1 MKLSRLVSVLCPAIA
16 IALSSARSATAQD
29 REDGTNANLLL
40 SIPFDRI
47 TLGDNKTFTIEPIVP
62 RPLPPLEAKPQDSK
76 EKETKADDG
85 GDEENA
91 DARKPGEQEL
101 KFTMLSPPGGD
112 YRVKRKDIKGIVYF
126 EDMLLAK
133 GDELLQRKEFGP
145 AFEHFLYCKTF
156 NPKWGGVEDRVD
168 KLLYEEGTDAIA
180 HDRGEQG
187 LLLLRDLQE
196 RKPNFPGLAGKL
208 VEGYALQV
216 GKAFAAGS
224 YSRARRFL
232 HDMETIAPDDP
243 RTKEARERFVLRA
256 KQLVDA
262 APREMGTERTEA
274 LAEALRVWPTLEGG
288 DKLFEEAFRS
298 SPSLDVAVLDLSH
311 SVAKNVRCPAPW
323 VRSPA
328 DERVTRLLFYPIM
341 AKDDQESARGERADQ
356 IAASVETAGL
366 GVRTTIKI
374 KKGFSWSDGS
384 RPVGAIDAVRT
395 LSDRADPRSPGFNAR
410 WADLVKRIEAIDEST
425 LEIRL
430 ARPPLR
436 AEWWYLGPV
445 GPAHAAWDGWVSTE
459 NNNHQPVGDG
469 LFRWEGTTKTHA
481 TYRFAPASE
490 GSGAKTPL
498 QAKIHRLRERR
509 IPNAEEALGALARGE
524 VSLIEHAP
532 LDRVPNLS
540 QTKGLK
546 VGRYNHPLMHLIAI
560 DARNPA
566 LRGRSLRRG
575 LSYAIDRKAILE
587 ETILKRGSDANN
599 LVADGPFPAESY
611 ANAKNVRPLEY
622 QPILA
627 LMLLAAAKA
636 EAEENLTS
644 KLKFEYPAVPEAQ
657 MAAPRIVSAF
667 KQAGLTVTPIERPL
681 AELEEELRD
690 GRRFDLVYRI
700 VPVTEPGFQAGPLIC
715 PGYDSAPAAD
725 GLGAIASPRILEL
738 LLHLEHAPDLPSA
751 RTILNLIDRESRDE
765 LPVIPLWQ
773 TEEYYTWSERLNGPA
788 PTADHIYEGIEK
800 WEIAPWFAKDPW

>member
-1 MKLSRLVSVLCPAIA
+1 MKLSHRVSVPTMAIVL
-16 IALSSARSATAQD
+16 ALVAARSATAQD
-29 REDGTNANLLL
+29 REDGTNANLML

-62 RPLPPLEAKPQDSK
+62 RPLPPLEAKAEVPKDK
-76 EKETKADDG
+76 KAEDAA
-85 GDEENA
+85 GDEKPENA
-91 DARKPGEQEL
+91 GKPGEQML
-101 KFTMLSPPGGD
+101 KFSMLSAPGGD
-112 YRVKRKDIKGIVYF
+112 YKVKRQDIKGIIYF

-133 GDELLQRKEFGP
+133 GDELLQRKEYGA

-180 HDRGEQG
+180 RDRGEQG

-196 RKPNFPGLAGKL
+196 RKPNYPGLGGRL
-208 VEGYALQV
+208 VAGYALQV
-216 GKAFAAGS
+216 GKSFSSGS
-224 YSRARRFL
+224 YARARRFL
-232 HDMETIAPDDP
+232 HDMEVIAPNDSQ
-243 RTKEARERFVLRA
+243 TKDARDRFILRA

-262 APREMGTERTEA
+262 APKEMGTERTEA
-274 LAEALRVWPTLEGG
+274 LAEALRVWPKLDGG
-288 DKLFEEAFRS
+288 DKLFEEAFNA

-311 SVAKNVRCPAPW
+311 SVVKNVRCPAPW

-328 DERVTRLLFYPIM
+328 DERVSRLLFFPIM
-341 AKDDQESARGERADQ
+341 AQDDQESARGERADQ

-366 GVRTTIKI
+366 GVRVTIKI

-384 RPVGAIDAVRT
+384 RAVGAIDVART
-395 LSDRADPRSPGFNAR
+395 LSDRTDPRSPGFNAR
-410 WADLVKRIEAIDEST
+410 WADLLDRIESTDEST

-430 ARPPLR
+430 TRPPLR
-436 AEWWYLGPV
+436 AEWWLLGPV
-445 GPAHAAWDGWVSTE
+445 GPAHAAWDGWVTTE
-459 NNNHQPVGDG
+459 NNQRQPVGDG
-469 LFRWEGTTKTHA
+469 LFRWEGTTKTNA
-481 TYRFAPASE
+481 TYRFAPAS
-490 GSGAKTPL
+490 GGAGGKTPL
-498 QAKIHRLRERR
+498 QAKIHRIREHHLS
-509 IPNAEEALGALARGE
+509 NSDDALGALARGE
-524 VSLIEHAP
+524 VSLLEHAP

-540 QTKGLK
+540 KTKGLK

-587 ETILKRGSDANN
+587 ETVLKRASDENN
-599 LVADGPFPAESY
+599 LVADGPFPAQSY
-611 ANAKNVRPLEY
+611 ANAKNVRPFEY

-636 EAEENLTS
+636 EAEENLTT

-657 MAAPRIVSAF
+657 MAAPRIVAAF
-667 KQAGLTVTPIERPL
+667 KQAGLTVNPIERPL

-700 VPVTEPGFQAGPLIC
+700 LPVTEPAFQAGPLIC

-738 LLHLEHAPDLPSA
+738 LLHLEHSPDLPSA
-751 RTILNLIDRESRDE
+751 RTILNLIDKESRDE

-788 PTADHIYEGIEK
+788 SAADHLYQGIEK